1 MRNVIQFVV
10 ATLFLVSCTHA
21 ACAQGQSN
29 DSADTS
35 AAQAAIQAIQGSA
48 QPSAKSQQAFPALK
62 TEACKVAVPYVES
75 QSGPLGDWDRAM
87 TKYKIDRDDGM
98 ASIQRVKSDLL
109 SDTWWARSSGA
120 DVASDVST
128 FCNLLL
134 HIAGAMSPTGETVS
148 FARDVS
154 SEFSLKVKEQ
164 SVKVF
169 QAIDTGGN
177 VMDAIQGGTEELAIQ
192 ASQQSLRRI
201 GAGQFSAIIDVLKD
215 VQKHAEQAQ
224 KATQF
229 KGTVQEQ
236 LRKLDDMLAKYSKDM
251 NLQRERLEAIEGIKD
266 TVVAA
271 CNS

>member
-1 MRNVIQFVV
+1 
-10 ATLFLVSCTHA
+10 
-21 ACAQGQSN
+21 
-29 DSADTS
+29 
-35 AAQAAIQAIQGSA
+35 
-48 QPSAKSQQAFPALK
+48 
-62 TEACKVAVPYVES
+62 
-75 QSGPLGDWDRAM
+75 M

-271 CNS
+271 CNSGQPIQNGPQLSSQSTAIQQNLPQTATPATAPQPESKPLFTTPLLPPIPVLKAQPKSIAPSKKPPATGNTCVPSGGTPCTAR